1 MLPVRLV
8 IEFSAANFVAF
19 VNSGG
24 LEAGG
29 RSTDDHP
36 HPVAVALIGRILSG
50 WKVKALFMA
59 QEGHVLFILAIDW
72 LVRRPQINGKTSSS
86 FKFDVESVQLVLMGS
101 LLCQFLC
108 KLMIFTVKAF
118 GCT

>member
-72 LVRRPQINGKTSSS
+72 LVGR
-86 FKFDVESVQLVLMGS
+86 
-101 LLCQFLC
+101 
-108 KLMIFTVKAF
+108 KLMEKRVAHSNLTWKVFSW
-118 GCT
+118 C